1 MLRSW
6 ADAKL
11 IPAQTSSNH
20 KARGPRSLRVCSSRF
35 GFAFLLGVCVG
46 YVLAPA
52 AQACSL
58 FAPLNYLRAVKLI
71 AWDFRQV
78 SHMLESWSG
87 LPILTSS
94 SGHIYLGFVGLC
106 GVSCSVFGLQAESDL
121 LSLFQALLA
130 RSRRTPHPVTDALR
144 A

>member
-11 IPAQTSSNH
+11 IPAQTSSNA

-46 YVLAPA
+46 YVLAPT
-52 AQACSL
+52 AQDCSL

-78 SHMLESWSG
+78 SHMLESWVLLVCAGCLVRFSD
-87 LPILTSS
+87 
-94 SGHIYLGFVGLC
+94 FK
-106 GVSCSVFGLQAESDL
+106 AESDL

-130 RSRRTPHPVTDALR
+130 RSRRTAHPVTDALR